1 MASLKQFDPASGT
14 RDFLAAEFERR
25 ERAFAAIRTVFA
37 RYGFQPLQTPAFER
51 LDVLTGKYGDEGD
64 KLIFKILRR
73 GEHEATGEADLALRY
88 DLTVPLARAAAAYGS
103 QLPSPYK
110 RYAIAPVWRA
120 DRPGRGRFREFVQCD
135 LDIVGSS
142 SPLSDAEIVLAL
154 HDALEALG
162 VPEFRFLVN
171 SRHALFGLLEAYA
184 VPEELGAG
192 ALITLDKLD
201 KLSPEAVV
209 TELVASRGLS
219 PEVAQGLVDDL
230 TAPDAVERVR
240 GELKSSETGQAGLA
254 EVDRLL
260 ELTKDAIP
268 AERIAFTPNLVRGLD
283 YYTGIIFEVVAPGM
297 PGSIASG
304 GRYDGLI
311 GRLGGK
317 DSPACGG
324 SLGIERILPLL
335 SLADEVTYSQID
347 VTVTVMGEDQAADTF
362 RLAAEIRRAGV
373 RTGVYLGSSGKFAK
387 QMKWASDQG
396 ARFCV
401 IYGANEREAGTVT
414 LRDMDSGEQVQVP
427 IDQAAAEL
435 ARRCAPSS

>member
-1 MASLKQFDPASGT
+1 M
-14 RDFLAAEFERR
+14 
-25 ERAFAAIRTVFA
+25 
-37 RYGFQPLQTPAFER
+37 
-51 LDVLTGKYGDEGD
+51 
-64 KLIFKILRR
+64 
-73 GEHEATGEADLALRY
+73 
-88 DLTVPLARAAAAYGS
+88 
-103 QLPSPYK
+103 
-110 RYAIAPVWRA
+110 
-120 DRPGRGRFREFVQCD
+120 
-135 LDIVGSS
+135 
-142 SPLSDAEIVLAL
+142 
-154 HDALEALG
+154 
-162 VPEFRFLVN
+162 PEFRFLVN
-171 SRHALFGLLEAYA
+171 SRHALFGLLEAYG
-184 VPEELGAG
+184 VPETLGSG
-192 ALITLDKLD
+192 VLITLDKLD
-201 KLSPEAVV
+201 KLSPDAVV
-209 TELVASRGLS
+209 TELVVGRGLA

-230 TAPDAVERVR
+230 TAADAVERVR

-254 EVDRLL
+254 EADRLL
-260 ELTKDAIP
+260 ELTKDTIP

-335 SLADEVTYSQID
+335 SQGDEAPYAHVD
-347 VTVTVMGEDQAADTF
+347 VAVTVMGEEQAADSF

-401 IYGANEREAGTVT
+401 IYGAAEREAGTVT
-414 LRDMDSGEQVQVP
+414 LRDMNSGEQVQVP
-427 IDQAAAEL
+427 FDQAAAEL
-435 ARRCAPSS
+435 ARRCAPSHAAGR